1 MKKFA
6 TIIAMLMYLCLCACS
21 NVESPAT
28 SSNDPDPP
36 EHIDPFCYDSLS
48 DFKKSISKEEELYA
62 ELSKEGAKSE
72 TIEAFKAFVEKY
84 QSQNIIVPHLNG
96 KEIELRNKVGFSN
109 IAVFPSECYGLP
121 WVFFHPNVSTGENFY
136 IKMAYLPD
144 NLIAKQKNPIASE
157 VIKELAPNS
166 PNINN
171 LGDQH
176 ESIYNQ
182 KIKLGD
188 REVTALVMEY
198 KTDNR
203 NSTIFVYNDLLVE
216 VRNNP
221 KVWSSQWFSTL
232 SFAGFSE

>member
-6 TIIAMLMYLCLCACS
+6 TIIAMLLYLCLCACS

-96 KEIELRNKVGFSN
+96 K
-109 IAVFPSECYGLP
+109 VF
-121 WVFFHPNVSTGENFY
+121 
-136 IKMAYLPD
+136 
-144 NLIAKQKNPIASE
+144 
-157 VIKELAPNS
+157 
-166 PNINN
+166 
-171 LGDQH
+171 
-176 ESIYNQ
+176 
-182 KIKLGD
+182 
-188 REVTALVMEY
+188 
-198 KTDNR
+198 DNR
-203 NSTIFVYNDLLVE
+203 TGITVLCF
-216 VRNNP
+216 
-221 KVWSSQWFSTL
+221 
-232 SFAGFSE
+232 